1 MTDHPPPLRVVVG
14 VGVVAGTT
22 LALQVLLTRLLSAVF
37 LYHFAFLAI
46 SLALL
51 GTGGGA
57 LLVYVR
63 ERRGDAGPVEP
74 LLARYGIAFAVFLL
88 VLPIVLSNLHYA
100 AGGLAHGLTGS
111 FVFTLSL
118 ACLAAAVPF
127 LAAGIVIALAITRY
141 VRWVGR
147 VYAFDLCGA
156 ALGAITIVPLLWLL
170 DAPAIAVGLCA
181 VAALAA
187 TMFGWQEHRVRL
199 VSLALAAVG
208 LALAALAQS
217 GSQFQLPIS
226 AFPIGGTR
234 PVAVRWTPLS
244 RVIGFAPASARVA
257 GITYDRD
264 GAPVPLYRR
273 GQPPLNWR
281 ALGLGPQSIPYT
293 LTPPGKT
300 LVIGGGGGRDIHN
313 ALSSRQSSVDVIELN
328 RGIVDVVDRDLR
340 RWSGG
345 PYSLHGVHTA
355 VGDGR
360 STLAARST
368 KYQHINIGF
377 TNTLGT
383 SAGSSY
389 ALAEANLYT
398 VEAFDEYFDHLL
410 PGGTLSVTRLY
421 RFSGEEALR
430 ATVLMIEALRRFGIR
445 QPERN
450 VAVVLQTLPRVVHT
464 NPQPILS
471 GTVIA
476 QLHPFTSAQLRR
488 IRALAPARHGLV
500 AFLPGGPYW
509 HEWQALAAAKSV
521 DAFCHNY
528 VVDVCAPTDNDPFFF
543 QASRPTHPSTWERGY
558 AFTPTP
564 FVVLVIALGILLVLG
579 VAAFVLPLAVVAR
592 ARRPTGGSLTF
603 FAAIG
608 LGFLTLEVVL
618 VQRFVLFLGF
628 PTYAL
633 SVVLFSLL
641 LFTGAGAL
649 FSARWKQPR
658 RALIAALSC
667 ATALMVAATFGLQPL
682 LEGMIGEPFALRV
695 ALTVAL
701 LAPVGLT
708 LGTAMP
714 VGLRRLTAL
723 HPGGTAW
730 AWGINGITSV
740 LASTLAVAVAI
751 TWGFSAATAFAAACY
766 GVALAH
772 AALGRWPTE
781 LA

>member
-187 TMFGWQEHRVRL
+187 TMFGWQEQRVRL
-199 VSLALAAVG
+199 ASLALAAVG

-313 ALSSRQSSVDVIELN
+313 ALSSGQSSVDVIELN

-421 RFSGEEALR
+421 RFSGDADVVN
-430 ATVLMIEALRRFGIR
+430 VL
-445 QPERN
+445 
-450 VAVVLQTLPRVVHT
+450 T
-464 NPQPILS
+464 N
-471 GTVIA
+471 
-476 QLHPFTSAQLRR
+476 
-488 IRALAPARHGLV
+488 
-500 AFLPGGPYW
+500 
-509 HEWQALAAAKSV
+509 
-521 DAFCHNY
+521 
-528 VVDVCAPTDNDPFFF
+528 VCAPDGAAVFERVERRGP
-543 QASRPTHPSTWERGY
+543 SSHPNSGDVVAYTYPRFALQNG
-558 AFTPTP
+558 AGPLFTPTTTLGQHGGLNTHP
-564 FVVLVIALGILLVLG
+564 EFHTTLGASGLGITPQRIDVLQQTD
-579 VAAFVLPLAVVAR
+579 VAR
-592 ARRPTGGSLTF
+592 
-603 FAAIG
+603 
-608 LGFLTLEVVL
+608 
-618 VQRFVLFLGF
+618 FV
-628 PTYAL
+628 
-633 SVVLFSLL
+633 
-641 LFTGAGAL
+641 
-649 FSARWKQPR
+649 RE
-658 RALIAALSC
+658 
-667 ATALMVAATFGLQPL
+667 LMFGP
-682 LEGMIGEPFALRV
+682 
-695 ALTVAL
+695 
-701 LAPVGLT
+701 
-708 LGTAMP
+708 
-714 VGLRRLTAL
+714 
-723 HPGGTAW
+723 
-730 AWGINGITSV
+730 
-740 LASTLAVAVAI
+740 
-751 TWGFSAATAFAAACY
+751 
-766 GVALAH
+766 
-772 AALGRWPTE
+772 
-781 LA
+781 